1 MLSGFGAN
9 AAGTAHADTGNELQ
23 TCPGGLGKMKKQK
36 IMNYKRIWYML
47 CFLALGFIDQRR
59 GSAVGTVQMAAANCV
74 GIVLAA
80 MLLPCLKKMDKM

>member
-47 CFLALGFIDQRR
+47 CFLALGFIFVTLQCL
-59 GSAVGTVQMAAANCV
+59 VGT
-74 GIVLAA
+74 LSS
-80 MLLPCLKKMDKM
+80 